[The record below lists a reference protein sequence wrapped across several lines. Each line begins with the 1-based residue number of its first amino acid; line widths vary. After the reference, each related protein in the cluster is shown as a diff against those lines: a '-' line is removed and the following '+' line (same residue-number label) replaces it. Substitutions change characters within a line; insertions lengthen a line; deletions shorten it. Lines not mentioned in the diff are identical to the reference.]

1 MMKVL
6 VTSNLPEDILLKMEE
21 NFELDYH
28 DSNIPLK
35 KEEIIERIEDV
46 DALLCPLSDRI
57 DEDIIKAGKNLKI
70 IANYGAGFDNI
81 DIKIAREHGID
92 VSNAPAPSSAVS
104 TAELAF
110 SLIMAASRRLFE
122 GEKDLRKGN
131 FLGWRPTYFL
141 GSQLKG
147 KTLGIIGMGN
157 IGQELAK
164 RALAFEMKVIYH
176 SRTRKPEIE
185 KLGAIYTNKD
195 DLLKEADFISLHTA
209 FSEELKHM
217 ISTREFDMMKDSAY
231 LINAARGPLVEEKE
245 LVKALRDG
253 LIKGAALDVYEF
265 EPKVSD
271 ELLELD
277 NIILIPHLGN
287 ATVEARLEMGQA
299 AFENLIDKKNGNTPR
314 NLVN

>member
-21 NFELDYH
+21 NFDLDYH

-35 KEEIIERIEDV
+35 KEEIIKRIEDV

-81 DIKIAREHGID
+81 DIKVAREFGID

-185 KLGAIYTNKD
+185 ELGAIYTNKD

-217 ISTREFDMMKDSAY
+217 ISTREFEMMKDSAY

-265 EPKVSD
+265 EPNVSD